1 MVNKPPVDPATA
13 APTVPPAT
21 ALTVMTSLVST
32 SLSAPLPLSDIT
44 LPFKMVTSSLI
55 RPTSSCAIGPSF
67 TPVTVTVTFA
77 VNMPPLPSV
86 TL

>member
-1 MVNKPPVDPATA
+1 MFCVSPTANPSNSPLGSNVIAPSALMVNKPPVDPATA

-44 LPFKMVTSSLI
+44 LPL
-55 RPTSSCAIGPSF
+55 
-67 TPVTVTVTFA
+67 
-77 VNMPPLPSV
+77 
-86 TL
+86 